1 MRRGSCWR
9 RRTNQALI
17 LSGKVK
23 HQKVWKS
30 QQPWETETSSPTCL
44 IFSIRYGIAS
54 HSLSL
59 DILSTG
65 SYSLS
70 IRDVDAQGTD
80 SVKHYKI
87 RMMDNGGYY
96 ISPKISFRDISSMI
110 KHYHSEYGSGM
121 QEWIVQTICWNCF
134 PNCDST
140 LHCLNID
147 RCICAF
153 FDYKGSDYMK
163 WKPLLTQLY
172 ISQVQQRKTLQARLY
187 TSPTAR
193 RPTQHLC
200 CDAIRLH
207 FFYPATLPQSSVS
220 SSVSSRLS

>member
-1 MRRGSCWR
+1 MLQICILMYTVHKDCVIVNAGGFSRTSQGRMRRGSCWR
-9 RRTNQALI
+9 RQTNQALI

-30 QQPWETETSSPTCL
+30 QQPWETEPRSPTCL
-44 IFSIRYGIAS
+44 TFSMRSGIAS

-70 IRDVDAQGTD
+70 IRDLDAQGTD

-121 QEWIVQTICWNCF
+121 NEWMNEWMAQTLCWNCF
-134 PNCDST
+134 PNCNST
-140 LHCLNID
+140 LHRQLIYESNSKK
-147 RCICAF
+147 AN
-153 FDYKGSDYMK
+153 SASV
-163 WKPLLTQLY
+163 LLCY
-172 ISQVQQRKTLQARLY
+172 
-187 TSPTAR
+187 
-193 RPTQHLC
+193 
-200 CDAIRLH
+200 
-207 FFYPATLPQSSVS
+207 
-220 SSVSSRLS
+220 